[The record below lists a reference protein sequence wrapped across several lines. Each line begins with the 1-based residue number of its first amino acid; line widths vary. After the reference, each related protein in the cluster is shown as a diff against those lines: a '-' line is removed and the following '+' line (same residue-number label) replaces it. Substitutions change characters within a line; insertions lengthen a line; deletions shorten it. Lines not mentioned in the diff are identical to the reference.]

1 MINIIEAQVDNVDI
15 SPVGENQ
22 VMLDYERTKSNN
34 KLITMLAVGFMCIFT
49 FIGSAYVIMAYNNDV
64 GTIEL
69 FERIYG
75 LLGITDYKETNMIEI
90 AYGVGIALGIIVFYN
105 HFGKMRISDTPT
117 PIQVEM
123 DKYEKDEEESL
134 ITQLGKSK

>member
-1 MINIIEAQVDNVDI
+1 
-15 SPVGENQ
+15 
-22 VMLDYERTKSNN
+22 
-34 KLITMLAVGFMCIFT
+34 MLAVGFMCIFT
-49 FIGSAYVIMAYNNDV
+49 FIGSTYVIMAYNNDV
-64 GTIEL
+64 GIIEL

>member
-1 MINIIEAQVDNVDI
+1 
-15 SPVGENQ
+15 
-22 VMLDYERTKSNN
+22 
-34 KLITMLAVGFMCIFT
+34 
-49 FIGSAYVIMAYNNDV
+49 
-64 GTIEL
+64 
-69 FERIYG
+69 
-75 LLGITDYKETNMIEI
+75 MIEI